1 MIVDDKYLIIN
12 NIRGESFLYF
22 IITASYNNL
31 LIINHAI

>member
-12 NIRGESFLYF
+12 NIREEAFLYF

-31 LIINHAI
+31 LIITHAI